1 MEDAATA
8 EISRTQVWQWL
19 RHGARLSD
27 GRPMTAA
34 LVEQTIATE
43 LQRFQDGRGG
53 KFALAADLFRGM
65 SLALE
70 LPEFLTGVAYEYL
83 D

>member
-43 LQRFQDGRGG
+43 LQRFEGAG
-53 KFALAADLFRGM
+53 KFGLAADLFRRM
-65 SLALE
+65 SMAPE